1 MEEQFVVF
9 CNCVRPQTGTE
20 MTIPLPPEV
29 TADTMVDYIGN
40 EFNWQF
46 IPMNVHAVPID
57 QINII
62 DDMQQM

>member
-9 CNCVRPQTGTE
+9 CNCVRPQTGTK

-29 TADTMVDYIGN
+29 TAEMIVDYIGN

-46 IPMNVHAVPID
+46 IPLGFQVVPREAVENYMD
-57 QINII
+57 N
-62 DDMQQM
+62 M

>member
-1 MEEQFVVF
+1 MEEQFIIF
-9 CNCVRPQTGTE
+9 CSCWRATTGTK

-29 TADTMVDYIGN
+29 TPETVVDYIGN

-46 IPMNVHAVPID
+46 IPMNVQVVPID